1 MPHSSVP
8 DSIFAGG
15 PSLSVLER
23 LLNTVPRDRGA
34 WKLWV
39 KGLADSL
46 WRESPKVCTNVKAWA
61 EQQPDSVAE
70 LVHAFYANPNPVTR
84 TLPKTSEPSIDP
96 MFLSLQH
103 QAPVEKYLVKLSGA
117 QLIGNSGLVILP
129 DGQYTLEPAISP
141 YHLKQLAEYY
151 SGIRHRFLKRRSL
164 QGDYFP
170 LMQLWASATN
180 YYHTIHDNM
189 HRLEGLLEHLPEDI
203 IFVVPDNLKAW
214 QWEILSTLGI
224 EADRCTTIS
233 TTEILSVETL
243 YFGPWGAPWDF
254 DTLRG
259 YEWGRQRFY
268 DRYDVESKPPQRLL
282 YISRERA
289 SWRRL
294 TNGEAVEAL
303 LEKYGFEKCL
313 PETMTIGEQVKLFAE
328 AKAVVSVKGAAMTNL
343 MFCPAG
349 THVLEIQLSEY
360 DPLGPCFW
368 LMCEQMNHHY
378 SYIVGET
385 VKTRNSVYRGYKGR
399 VAYRE
404 DLHVSIDRL
413 ERSIQTLLEDLN
425 NHL

>member
-1 MPHSSVP
+1 MSHIPG
-8 DSIFAGG
+8 SIFAGG
-15 PSLSVLER
+15 PSLSPLER
-23 LLNTVPRDRGA
+23 VLNTIPRDRGA
-34 WKLWV
+34 FKVWV
-39 KGLADSL
+39 KGLMDNL
-46 WRESPKVCTNVKAWA
+46 WRESPKVCKNVKAWA

-70 LVHAFYANPNPVTR
+70 LVYAFNANPDPIIR

-96 MFLSLQH
+96 MFVTLQH
-103 QAPVEKYLVKLSGA
+103 QAPVEKYLVKLSGT

-129 DGQYTLEPAISP
+129 DGQYTLEPAIST
-141 YHLKQLAEYY
+141 YHLKLLAEYY
-151 SGIRHRFLKRRSL
+151 SGIRHRIFKRRSL
-164 QGDYFP
+164 KGSYFP

-180 YYHTIHDNM
+180 YYHTIHDTI
-189 HRLEGLLEHLPEDI
+189 HRLEGLLEFLPEDV
-203 IFVVPDNLKAW
+203 IFVVPEGLRKW

-224 EADRCTTIS
+224 EADRCITMP

-243 YFGPWGAPWDF
+243 YFAPWGAPWDF

-268 DRYDVESKPPQRLL
+268 DRYEVQAKPPQKLL

-289 SWRRL
+289 NWRRL
-294 TNGEAVEAL
+294 TNEKEVETL
-303 LEKYGFEKCL
+303 LLKYGFEKCL
-313 PETMTIGEQVKLFAE
+313 PETMTIGEQVKLFAD

-385 VKTRNSVYRGYKGR
+385 VKTRNSIYRGQKGQ
-399 VAYRE
+399 VANRE
-404 DLHVSIDRL
+404 DLYVSIDRL
-413 ERSIQTLLEDLN
+413 ERSVQTLLETID
-425 NHL
+425 